1 MLQIVMKCNVFRD
14 GKDGTVWPSGD
25 EFQNFHID
33 FQHTN
38 LTEPGY
44 AFWGHNFSSTRE
56 ARSLSPSPRVRG
68 THFHTLQEAKE
79 GTLSG
84 SRGSLLPHP
93 LPFPGQPASIP
104 SLLVLSLL
112 AILI

>member
-44 AFWGHNFSSTRE
+44 AF
-56 ARSLSPSPRVRG
+56 
-68 THFHTLQEAKE
+68 
-79 GTLSG
+79 
-84 SRGSLLPHP
+84 
-93 LPFPGQPASIP
+93 
-104 SLLVLSLL
+104 
-112 AILI
+112 